1 MLLWVFIVLARDL
14 DLSGAD
20 DKGHSSRNEN
30 ALASQ
35 EY

>member
-14 DLSGAD
+14 DPSGAD
-20 DKGHSSRNEN
+20 DKVHSSRNEN
-30 ALASQ
+30 ALGSL

>member
-1 MLLWVFIVLARDL
+1 MLLWVFIVVARDL
-14 DLSGAD
+14 DPSGVD
-20 DKGHSSRNEN
+20 DKGHSLRNEN

>member
-14 DLSGAD
+14 DPSGAD
-20 DKGHSSRNEN
+20 DKGHSSKNQN
-30 ALASQ
+30 VLALQ